1 MGNMTALR
9 RSYTIWFNG
18 LPIDEIDSITKS
30 YALRVMMAI
39 PYEYQWQE
47 ASLQALEGLNNPIRD
62 AQVLLQLRQVK
73 LDQFSLC
80 LMKAFLFA
88 GHFSPL
94 QLFPSLARSV
104 HLHSWC
110 CSARCPGSVMSVA
123 MNQDIEAA
131 TVSSSLGPF
140 WLCFLVLSSSFLDN
154 PQTCDAALLLN

>member
-80 LMKAFLFA
+80 LKAF
-88 GHFSPL
+88 FSPDTFRL
-94 QLFPSLARSV
+94 CSFSHLLREAFTCIPDVVVPGVPVLWCLLPWIKTLKQQPSPVHSVRSGYASLCWARHSLIIHQL
-104 HLHSWC
+104 
-110 CSARCPGSVMSVA
+110 VM
-123 MNQDIEAA
+123 Q
-131 TVSSSLGPF
+131 PF
-140 WLCFLVLSSSFLDN
+140 C
-154 PQTCDAALLLN
+154 